1 MLERKGS
8 DEQIKLSFVEGWSTK
23 KREENM
29 HLMLFSIV
37 LHNLQ
42 AHKDRFLTLGLMM
55 KILPLGMPTLR

>member
-8 DEQIKLSFVEGWSTK
+8 EEQIKLSFVEGWSTN

-37 LHNLQ
+37 LDNLQ
-42 AHKDRFLTLGLMM
+42 AHKDSLLTLGLMM